1 MGVIEE
7 SFNELLADQERMRQ
21 GALVNV
27 TINYFGVLQRRDE
40 LVIQHTAQQDLI
52 VGMAAKPN
60 GSDIG
65 AAIRK
70 LYEIGGAI
78 AELNIWIR
86 DMASIAKDHMQET
99 ESAESH
105 D

>member
-7 SFNELLADQERMRQ
+7 SFNALLADQGRMRQ
-21 GALVNV
+21 EALVNV

-40 LVIQHTAQQDLI
+40 LVMQHTAQQDLI
-52 VGMAAKPN
+52 AGMAEKGN

-65 AAIRK
+65 AAVRR

-78 AELNIWIR
+78 SELNIWIR
-86 DMASIAKDHMQET
+86 DMANIAKDHMQET
-99 ESAESH
+99 ESAVSY